1 MAAKSKTKSVSSE
14 KVTFGSRRS
23 GKAKKRLGPKDKS
36 SKKYQGQGR

>member
-1 MAAKSKTKSVSSE
+1 MATKSKSKTASSE

-23 GKAKKRLGPKDKS
+23 GKSKKRLGPKEKS

>member
-1 MAAKSKTKSVSSE
+1 MATKSKSTSSE

-23 GKAKKRLGPKDKS
+23 GKFKKRLGPKEKS